1 MTDFRNRFRG
11 FIRELHVS
19 VAGSV
24 ATLEPYV
31 KQKVQVEP
39 SMEADAHRLGGCN
52 RAKVNPDFSARTQIQ
67 LF

>member
-31 KQKVQVEP
+31 KQKVQVE
-39 SMEADAHRLGGCN
+39 SSIEADAHRLGACN
-52 RAKVNPDFSARTQIQ
+52 RAKGNPYCSARTQIQ
-67 LF
+67 IF

>member
-1 MTDFRNRFRG
+1 MIDFRNRFKA
-11 FIRELHVS
+11 FSRELHVS

-31 KQKVQVEP
+31 KQKVQVSS
-39 SMEADAHRLGGCN
+39 SMEGDGHRLDACN
-52 RAKVNPDFSARTQIQ
+52 RAKRNPDFGARTQIQ